1 MDNRSIFVIDGPLL
15 RRLIL
20 INIMKMSHSQSTMTG
35 QALSQEFN
43 DTYWE
48 PVGNLGVVMVIHLQV
63 TFTVMLTSGYKQHM
77 EMLPLLFISHPI
89 RLPLPKPSRGLL
101 QITLQ
106 RNPLR
111 GNCCY
116 ALVPY
121 EKINWTETQHR
132 ALNLMWCPGGVE
144 RGLLRA
150 LTQGNKVRPQGAGDL
165 ITTLRLIPLI
175 TNVSDLHKS
184 QIKQTLIFKVCSLNH
199 NIDLFCV

>member
-1 MDNRSIFVIDGPLL
+1 MIPTENLLGILGLWWSSIFRSP
-15 RRLIL
+15 
-20 INIMKMSHSQSTMTG
+20 SQWCWLPATSSTWKC
-35 QALSQEFN
+35 
-43 DTYWE
+43 Y
-48 PVGNLGVVMVIHLQV
+48 
-63 TFTVMLTSGYKQHM
+63 
-77 EMLPLLFISHPI
+77 LLFTSHPI

-121 EKINWTETQHR
+121 ENINWTET
-132 ALNLMWCPGGVE
+132 APGSEFDVMSWGVE

-175 TNVSDLHKS
+175 TNVSDLHES
-184 QIKQTLIFKVCSLNH
+184 QIKQTEWTELLRWY
-199 NIDLFCV
+199 LRCVH

>member
-1 MDNRSIFVIDGPLL
+1 
-15 RRLIL
+15 
-20 INIMKMSHSQSTMTG
+20 MKMSHSQSTMTG

-43 DTYWE
+43 DTYGE

-77 EMLPLLFISHPI
+77 EMLPLLFTSHPI

-121 EKINWTETQHR
+121 ENIN
-132 ALNLMWCPGGVE
+132 
-144 RGLLRA
+144 
-150 LTQGNKVRPQGAGDL
+150 
-165 ITTLRLIPLI
+165 
-175 TNVSDLHKS
+175 
-184 QIKQTLIFKVCSLNH
+184 
-199 NIDLFCV
+199 